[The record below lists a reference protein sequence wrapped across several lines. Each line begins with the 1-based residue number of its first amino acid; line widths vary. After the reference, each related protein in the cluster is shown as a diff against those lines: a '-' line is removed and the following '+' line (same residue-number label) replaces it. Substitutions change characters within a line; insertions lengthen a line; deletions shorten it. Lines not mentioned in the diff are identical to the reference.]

1 MRDDKTWPRATHYF
15 IKRRHWSLF
24 IRRWVLWEWVSFV
37 VHICSSLRLTLHFSD
52 CVLVLF
58 CRRPCCICNKQLLIN
73 SAQSITF
80 ISCSFCNG
88 NQSQSEWHT
97 FYINTKRIYF
107 KGPIGVVFLLW
118 ISVKWQLFFRTARLP
133 PPTPR
138 PLSPK
143 LALLLEFF
151 FQFAPLFDKRGRCAR
166 NRRYVHAC
174 KWEVGS

>member
-1 MRDDKTWPRATHYF
+1 MSSSHAGWHP
-15 IKRRHWSLF
+15 WGM
-24 IRRWVLWEWVSFV
+24 IRPGPELHTTSSRGDIGHFSSGDGVLWEWVSFV
-37 VHICSSLRLTLHFSD
+37 VHICSNLRLTLHFSD

-80 ISCSFCNG
+80 ISCSFCNR

-133 PPTPR
+133 PPT
-138 PLSPK
+138 SPPWPWSRS
-143 LALLLEFF
+143 ASWVFPIRATF
-151 FQFAPLFDKRGRCAR
+151 
-166 NRRYVHAC
+166 
-174 KWEVGS
+174 W

>member
-1 MRDDKTWPRATHYF
+1 MVNLSKPIEKSSPKLHPELTQQQSTYSYRCWKRKYFDSLKVISSSALSNMVYVVWAVVMLGWVTSMRDDKTWPRATHYF

-97 FYINTKRIYF
+97 YQYETN
-107 KGPIGVVFLLW
+107 
-118 ISVKWQLFFRTARLP
+118 LF
-133 PPTPR
+133 
-138 PLSPK
+138 
-143 LALLLEFF
+143 
-151 FQFAPLFDKRGRCAR
+151 
-166 NRRYVHAC
+166 
-174 KWEVGS
+174 